1 MLEPLV
7 KKERKNKKVKLTK
20 NVKTKLEDT
29 FKNKKIKTMISFD
42 RKECNSIKSI
52 TLKANANINLTLRFI
67 NDKMLMFAKF

>member
-52 TLKANANINLTLRFI
+52 TLKTNANINLTLRFT